1 MTRLPYLHGLQMDFI
16 DPENITSNG
25 LNKGELHLNPR
36 GSGKLAI
43 NFIRWIKKFATTWRI
58 TGRFPPGSFHK
69 ASSFDFQINLRS
81 FNNLGNTEKS
91 DESALNQLN
100 GTYSEETL
108 RKWRAE
114 WNT

>member
-43 NFIRWIKKFATTWRI
+43 NFVR
-58 TGRFPPGSFHK
+58 
-69 ASSFDFQINLRS
+69 
-81 FNNLGNTEKS
+81 
-91 DESALNQLN
+91 
-100 GTYSEETL
+100 
-108 RKWRAE
+108 
-114 WNT
+114 